1 MQKRGRKSSAQLA
14 VILPEGISA
23 HPRPEPLDGLSDEQ
37 SEVWRAIVNRHPAD
51 WFSSGSEIVLAQLCR
66 HTVAAHRIAESLAK
80 IEEAEDFDFDLWRD
94 MLAMQDR
101 ESARIAQLTTKLR
114 LTPQS
119 RYTPKRA
126 ATQGDRSAGNAP
138 WEV

>member
-1 MQKRGRKSSAQLA
+1 MKKRGRRSSAELA
-14 VILPEGISA
+14 VIGPDGISA
-23 HPRPEPLDGLSDEQ
+23 HPRPEPLDGLSDAQ
-37 SEVWRAIVNRHPAD
+37 SEIWRAIVNRHPAD
-51 WFSSGSEIVLAQLCR
+51 WFSAGSEIVLGQLCR
-66 HTVAAHRIAESLAK
+66 HTVAADKIAQCIAK
-80 IEEAEDFDFDLWRD
+80 LEEAEDFDFALWRD

-114 LTPQS
+114 LTPQA

-126 ATQGDRSAGNAP
+126 ATQGRSAGNAP